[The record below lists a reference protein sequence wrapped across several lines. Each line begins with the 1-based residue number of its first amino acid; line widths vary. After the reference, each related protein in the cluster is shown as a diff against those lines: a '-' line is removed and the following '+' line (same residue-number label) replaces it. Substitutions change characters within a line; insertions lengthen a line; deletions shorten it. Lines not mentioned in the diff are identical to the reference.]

1 MFLCR
6 KFLGNGNS
14 LSIPGGGKVNLI
26 HLKKALSLN
35 LILIKGKHFDNAFN
49 VINEIDKE
57 DSNLKLLAK
66 KANILKQKLK
76 EKYKD
81 NLDTEK

>member
-1 MFLCR
+1 MSKPKININEL
-6 KFLGNGNS
+6 
-14 LSIPGGGKVNLI
+14 
-26 HLKKALSLN
+26 LKD
-35 LILIKGKHFDNAFN
+35 FDNAFN